1 MKTFAYKG
9 YDSAGRVSQ
18 GLIEALDLKEAREK
32 LQARGVLPERVS
44 PVEGTAGGR
53 LGKRQQA
60 FTLDQ
65 RSMCYHEL
73 ASLLQSGLPLVQALD
88 ILIQSPELGPNLV
101 RLAGVRDRIREG
113 QGLARALSENSG
125 EITAFEK
132 SVIEVGERVGTLPQV
147 LLRLAQFLEEQKKL
161 RERILTALLYPTVV
175 LVLAVLVAVVLLGFL
190 LPWVTRMMQE
200 AGVPLS
206 ALTRAMLWLRAWM
219 GPVLLLMGM
228 AVLLGWL
235 RFRRKLTEGE
245 EVRQRFDQ
253 RLLHWPLVGNGYAA
267 LVNLRFART
276 LAMLLRGGVPLV
288 EALAVAGRATGSAW
302 TASATVQVAERVKH
316 GANLAMVLRT
326 IEPLNTSL
334 PAWVQAGEASGNLD
348 VLLEHAA
355 DRYQQQW
362 DRLMARSMALI
373 EPLLILVV
381 GVFVLLVALA
391 ILLPILTMNQ
401 TLS

>member
-9 YDSAGRVSQ
+9 YDATGRVAQ

-32 LQARGVLPERVS
+32 LQVRGVLPERVA
-44 PVEGTAGGR
+44 PVEETSGGR
-53 LGKRQQA
+53 AGKRRTA
-60 FTLDQ
+60 FTLEQ

-73 ASLLQSGLPLVQALD
+73 AALLQSGLPLVQALD

-101 RLAGVRDRIREG
+101 RLAGVRDRLREG
-113 QGLARALSENSG
+113 QGLARALAENSA
-125 EITAFEK
+125 EVTAFER

-161 RERILTALLYPTVV
+161 RERILTALLYPAVV

-206 ALTRAMLWLRAWM
+206 TLTRGMLWLRVWL
-219 GPVLLLMGM
+219 GPVVLL
-228 AVLLGWL
+228 AVAAGLLGWL
-235 RFRRKLTEGE
+235 RFRRKVTESD
-245 EVRQRFDQ
+245 EVRRQLDQ
-253 RLLHWPLVGNGYAA
+253 RLLRWPLVGSGYAA
-267 LVNLRFART
+267 LINLRFART

-288 EALAVAGRATGSAW
+288 EALSIAGRATGSAW
-302 TASATVQVAERVKH
+302 TAYAVAQGAERVKH
-316 GANLAMVLRT
+316 GANLAAALRT

-373 EPLLILVV
+373 EPALILIV
-381 GVFVLLVALA
+381 GVFVLLIALS

-401 TLS
+401 TLT